1 MNRIMV
7 SINCIT
13 YNHEKYIADAL
24 ESFIMQKVDF
34 DYEILVHDDASTDK
48 TADIVRMYEAKYP
61 NLINAIYQSEN
72 IHSKGL
78 RSCVYNQRRASG
90 KYIAICEGDDYWT
103 DPYKLQKQV
112 DYMEAHPNCTLC
124 VHAGYMV
131 NENKELQKKHVRP
144 NVGDKDFT
152 VQEIIL
158 GGGGLFVTN
167 AMLYVRELGIN
178 RPKFYEVS
186 PVCDYPLMVFFA
198 LQGSVHYIDE
208 FMSAYRVG
216 LAGSWSNQTFS
227 DTEKTIK
234 HFNGTLAMLDELNK
248 YTNNEYSD
256 SIDIRRNQIQF
267 KLNLIQGNF
276 DVLKSNQ
283 FNKYYTKLHV
293 AEKFSISM
301 RQYFPGIYK
310 RLRKLKEKWVI

>member
-13 YNHEKYIADAL
+13 YNHEKFIADAL

-48 TADIVRMYEAKYP
+48 TADIVRLYEAKYP

-78 RSCVYNQRRASG
+78 RSCVYNQRRARG

-112 DYMEAHPNCTLC
+112 DYMESHPSCSVC

-131 NENKELQKKHVRP
+131 NENKEMKKRHVRP
-144 NVGDKDFT
+144 NIGDKEFT
-152 VQEIIL
+152 VKEIIL

-167 AMLYVRELGIN
+167 AMLYVRELGLN

-186 PVCDYPLMVFFA
+186 PVCDYPLMVYFA

-216 LAGSWSNQTFS
+216 VAGSWSNLTFS
-227 DTEKTIK
+227 DTEKTVK
-234 HFNGTLAMLDELNK
+234 HFKGTLEMLDELNR
-248 YTNNEYSD
+248 YTNNDYFD
-256 SIDIRRNQIQF
+256 SIEIKKNQIHF

-283 FNKYYTKLHV
+283 FNNYYMQLNV
-293 AEKFSISM
+293 NEKIAISI
-301 RQYFPGIYK
+301 RQYLPELYK
-310 RLRKLKEKWVI
+310 RLKHLKEKWVK